1 LKKKILLVKALV
13 LINVCENFISN
24 ELQMLL
30 VQGYYKRVGLF
41 CKAKDRH
48 EFHGLTLMKKYLNAE
63 NAKKRKKHF

>member
-1 LKKKILLVKALV
+1 
-13 LINVCENFISN
+13 
-24 ELQMLL
+24 MLL

-63 NAKKRKKHF
+63 LAENAKKRKKHF